1 MSWNEMVDQNVTPEE
16 RLLRLIESG
25 ERGEL
30 KPKTA
35 QRSVFW
41 NVRTWSKN
49 LFARRNK
56 TNGSSWVRSA
66 AGLSPELNLRLIIR
80 ALIVFLI
87 LVFGGIAFNMTRV
100 RTIPKYLT
108 DRAVEPSPAAGNVA
122 GVKKE
127 LAAFRPLL
135 DYLKEVEERD
145 IFTAAPAPRPIKPE
159 PKAIPLQPLK
169 PLPPPQTNA
178 LQVLREKIKTLKL
191 VGISWG
197 EDPVAMIEDT
207 TKKETN
213 FLKAGQS
220 INEILVKT
228 ILRDKVV
235 LSYKDAEYEIF

>member
-1 MSWNEMVDQNVTPEE
+1 MSWIEMVDPNVTPEE

-30 KPKTA
+30 KPKAA

-41 NVRTWSKN
+41 NLRTWSRN
-49 LFARRNK
+49 LFARRNN
-56 TNGSSWVRSA
+56 TNGSSSVRSGT
-66 AGLSPELNLRLIIR
+66 GLSPELNLRLLNR

-87 LVFGGIAFNMTRV
+87 LVGAGIAFNMNRV
-100 RTIPKYLT
+100 RAIPKYLT
-108 DRAVEPSPAAGNVA
+108 GRAVEQIPAAENEA
-122 GVKKE
+122 GVKME
-127 LAAFRPLL
+127 LAALRPLL
-135 DYLKEVEERD
+135 DYLKEVEKRD
-145 IFTAAPAPRPIKPE
+145 IFNPAPAPRPIKPK

-169 PLPPPQTNA
+169 PLPPPQSNA
-178 LQVLREKIKTLKL
+178 LQILQKKVKTLKL

-220 INEILVKT
+220 INEIQVKT
-228 ILRDKVV
+228 ILRDKVI

>member
-1 MSWNEMVDQNVTPEE
+1 MVDPNVTPEE

-25 ERGEL
+25 EKGEL
-30 KPKTA
+30 QPRATH
-35 QRSVFW
+35 RSVLGSL
-41 NVRTWSKN
+41 RTWSKQ

-56 TNGSSWVRSA
+56 ANGSSWFRSGP
-66 AGLSPELNLRLIIR
+66 GLAPELNLRLMNR
-80 ALIVFLI
+80 ALVVFLV
-87 LVFGGIAFNMTRV
+87 LVGAGIAFNMNRV
-100 RTIPKYLT
+100 RIMPKYLT
-108 DRAVEPSPAAGNVA
+108 GRAVEPSPAVENEA
-122 GVKKE
+122 GVRRG
-127 LAAFRPLL
+127 LAALRPFL

-145 IFTAAPAPRPIKPE
+145 IFNPAPAPKPKNLE
-159 PKAIPLQPLK
+159 PKAKPLQPLK
-169 PLPPPQTNA
+169 PLTPPQSNA
-178 LQVLREKIKTLKL
+178 LQVLQAKVKTLKL

-220 INEILVKT
+220 INEIQVKT

>member
-1 MSWNEMVDQNVTPEE
+1 MADPNVTPEE

-30 KPKTA
+30 KPKTV
-35 QRSVFW
+35 QRSIFW

-56 TNGSSWVRSA
+56 TSGSSGVLSA
-66 AGLSPELNLRLIIR
+66 AGLSPELNLRLLNR

-87 LVFGGIAFNMTRV
+87 LVIGGIAFNMNRV

-108 DRAVEPSPAAGNVA
+108 GRGIEPSPAAGNEA

-127 LAAFRPLL
+127 LAALRPLQ

-145 IFTAAPAPRPIKPE
+145 IFNPAPAPRPKKPE

-169 PLPPPQTNA
+169 PRPPPQSNA
-178 LQVLREKIKTLKL
+178 LQVLREKVKTLKL

-207 TKKETN
+207 TKKETT

-220 INEILVKT
+220 INEIQVKT
-228 ILRDKVV
+228 IFRDKVV
-235 LSYKDAEYEIF
+235 LSYKDAEYDIF

>member
-1 MSWNEMVDQNVTPEE
+1 MVDPNVTPEE

-30 KPKTA
+30 KPKA
-35 QRSVFW
+35 AERSVFG
-41 NVRTWSKN
+41 NLRTWSRN
-49 LFARRNK
+49 LFARRNN
-56 TNGSSWVRSA
+56 TNRSSSVRSGT
-66 AGLSPELNLRLIIR
+66 GLSPELNLRLMNR

-87 LVFGGIAFNMTRV
+87 LVGAGIAFNMNRV
-100 RTIPKYLT
+100 RAIPKYLT
-108 DRAVEPSPAAGNVA
+108 SRAVEQSPAAENEA

-127 LAAFRPLL
+127 LAALKPLL
-135 DYLKEVEERD
+135 DYLKVVEKRD
-145 IFTAAPAPRPIKPE
+145 IFNPAPAPMPIK

-169 PLPPPQTNA
+169 PLPPPQSNA
-178 LQVLREKIKTLKL
+178 LQVLQKKVKTLKL

-220 INEILVKT
+220 INEIQIKT

>member
-1 MSWNEMVDQNVTPEE
+1 MSWNEMVDPNVTPEE

-66 AGLSPELNLRLIIR
+66 AGLSPELNLRLMNR

-87 LVFGGIAFNMTRV
+87 LGGAGIAFNMNRV

-108 DRAVEPSPAAGNVA
+108 GRAVEPSPAAGNEA

-127 LAAFRPLL
+127 LAALSPLL

-145 IFTAAPAPRPIKPE
+145 IFTAAPAPRPKKPE
-159 PKAIPLQPLK
+159 PKVKPLNRLKPLK
-169 PLPPPQTNA
+169 PPQSNS
-178 LQVLREKIKTLKL
+178 LQVLQQKVKTLKL

-220 INEILVKT
+220 INEIQVKA
-228 ILRDKVV
+228 IFRDKVV
-235 LSYKDAEYEIF
+235 LGYKDAEYDIF